1 MSRFI
6 RSIFFL
12 FAELVLTADTNSFLN
27 FLPVFGPRI
36 IINTL
41 ITLMELKKKIC
52 QRIFFEALKDNNTD
66 SGLFSKLM
74 LQKNPSLCL
83 KCLVNIERKISRL
96 KHIIKRKLCHFL
108 CSTNLLNSYV
118 HLSF

>member
-27 FLPVFGPRI
+27 FLAVFGPRI

-41 ITLMELKKKIC
+41 KTVMELKKIC

-108 CSTNLLNSYV
+108 CSANLLYSYV
-118 HLSF
+118 HLLL